1 MLDVVHSHAC
11 KNTSDGL
18 NMFDGTGK
26 IKRLPPAVKKIDLL
40 TSSAEN
46 VFFPK

>member
-1 MLDVVHSHAC
+1 MGIYVMLDVVHSHAC

-26 IKRLPPAVKKIDLL
+26 IKRLPPIIKKIDLL
-40 TSSAEN
+40 TSLT
-46 VFFPK
+46 